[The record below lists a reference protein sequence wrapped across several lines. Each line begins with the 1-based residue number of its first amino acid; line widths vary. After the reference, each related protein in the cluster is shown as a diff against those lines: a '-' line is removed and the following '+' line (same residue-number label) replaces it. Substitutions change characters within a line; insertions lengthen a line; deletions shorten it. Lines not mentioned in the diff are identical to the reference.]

1 MRKEFKSLLC
11 LGVGCGS
18 VCVLS
23 VIYTIESVPEM
34 SISSRI
40 LLIYDTFLS
49 D

>member
-1 MRKEFKSLLC
+1 MRKELKSLLC

-23 VIYTIESVPEM
+23 VIYTIESAPEM
-34 SISSRI
+34 SVSSRI
-40 LLIYDTFLS
+40 LFTYDTFLS